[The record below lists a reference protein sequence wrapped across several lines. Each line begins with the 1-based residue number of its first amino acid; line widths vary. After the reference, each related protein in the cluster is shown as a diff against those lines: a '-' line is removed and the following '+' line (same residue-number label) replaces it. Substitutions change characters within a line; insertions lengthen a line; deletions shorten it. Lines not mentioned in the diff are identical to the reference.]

1 MNSLKSLNLL
11 SVYRTENNDLYKDFY
26 QPILSCAIKY
36 DRAVGF
42 FSSSILTSSLKGISK
57 IINSN
62 GYVRLIIGQ
71 PLEHDEYEAIKN
83 ASTQK
88 KQELVS
94 KYMDDLLEMM
104 QSEDSY
110 NQRLLLLGYLVAINK
125 IEIKYALRKKGM
137 YHEKIGIVYDD
148 KDNIVV
154 FQGSANET
162 PSAFFEGINS
172 ECISVYK
179 NWNEEIFNEYGKE
192 YIYAF
197 EKLWNNENKNTLTL
211 NVLSE
216 QYQRINAYIQEN
228 IIKNTDSL
236 ELERIFI
243 ALDNELEE
251 KNPKFQNIPILPK
264 FLGINPF
271 EIRYHQKDALKKW
284 KANEFKGILQHATGS
299 GKTITALYALTKIF
313 EAKQKNNHPLC
324 VIISVPYIDL
334 ANQWAKE
341 ASNFNIIPVRCYEN
355 KNHWYDNLKL
365 KTSLFTLNQIP
376 FLCILVVNKTLVS
389 LDFQNLI
396 SGIPAGNLMLIGDE
410 CHRHAAEETRKSLP
424 DARFRLGL
432 SATPFIDDENEI
444 DSPFTNY
451 AKENLLKY
459 YESIVDEY
467 TLEDAINDNIL
478 TPYKYHIIPTYLSHE
493 EQEEYDS
500 LSYEIGKIISQSN
513 KKLTKSEST
522 RLSIISSQRSRL
534 LGSAVNKLSALNSLI
549 KSIPKDERKL
559 SLVYVGEGK
568 NNNDDKIIDEVSK
581 ILRANNWKTAQF
593 IGSTPKSE
601 RKNYLEMFKNQQIDA
616 LVAMKVLDEGIDVP
630 ACKTAFIL
638 ASTKNPRQYIQ
649 RRGRVLRKY
658 PEKNIAN
665 IYDFITLPNS
675 DYQSSYAKTLKAS
688 ELERIQDFTLLAI
701 NKVDIESIIDS
712 LELRNV

>member
-451 AKENLLKY
+451 AKENLLNY

-581 ILRANNWKTAQF
+581 ILRANNWTADEF

>member
-451 AKENLLKY
+451 AKENLLNY

>member
-57 IINSN
+57 IINST

-251 KNPKFQNIPILPK
+251 KNSKFQNIPILPK

-271 EIRYHQKDALKKW
+271 EIRYHQKNALKKW

-341 ASNFNIIPVRCYEN
+341 ASTFNIIPVRCYEN

-451 AKENLLKY
+451 AKENLLNY

-675 DYQSSYAKTLKAS
+675 DYQSFYGKTLKAS

>member
-57 IINSN
+57 IINST

-251 KNPKFQNIPILPK
+251 KNSKFQNIPILPK

-271 EIRYHQKDALKKW
+271 EIRYHQKNALKKW

-341 ASNFNIIPVRCYEN
+341 ASTFNIIPVRCYEN

-451 AKENLLKY
+451 AKENLLNY

-675 DYQSSYAKTLKAS
+675 DYQSSYGKTLKAS

>member
-57 IINSN
+57 IINST

-236 ELERIFI
+236 ELERMFI

-251 KNPKFQNIPILPK
+251 KNSKFQNIPILPK

-451 AKENLLKY
+451 AKENLLNY